1 MVQGVKIIETL
12 DCTFYDLFLLII
24 LPPPPYLNI
33 FLHLGAKWQT
43 ADSSTF
49 ARKLD
54 LVAVHK

>member
-1 MVQGVKIIETL
+1 MVQGIKIIETL
-12 DCTFYDLFLLII
+12 DCTFYDLFLLMNFGA
-24 LPPPPYLNI
+24 PHLNI